1 MAANVPA
8 VASAIRILEKLAAE
22 WPRSVSPGVLVD
34 ELGLNRSTCYNIL
47 ATLQRAGWAASP
59 AERAGWTLGPRLLTL
74 TGVSQELVTSV
85 VQEELDELS
94 RTLGFVAFSAER
106 DGSGGYTVVAR
117 GERASGIR
125 VTVGVGDRFPFSAP
139 ALLHAF
145 AAWLPRDEFDRLVNR
160 HGLTQFTRYTET
172 SPEGLATRLADVRRT
187 GYSHSLRE
195 LDLSQAAAAAT
206 VFDNKGKAVL
216 AVAVLAF
223 SSELDETRVDEV
235 GRTVRATADR
245 ITKRIGGSPPVGYGT
260 GEDHQAAS

>member
-59 AERAGWTLGPRLLTL
+59 TERGGWTLGPRLLTL

-94 RTLGFVAFSAER
+94 RTLGFVAFAAER
-106 DGSGGYTVVAR
+106 DGSGGYTVIAR

-125 VTVGVGDRFPFSAP
+125 VTVGVGDRFPFPAP
-139 ALLHAF
+139 ALHHAF
-145 AAWLPRDEFDRLVNR
+145 AAWLPADELERLMKR
-160 HGLTQFTRYTET
+160 HGLTQFTRYTVTAPDE
-172 SPEGLATRLADVRRT
+172 LARRLADVRRT
-187 GYSHSLRE
+187 GYSHSVRE

-206 VFDNKGKAVL
+206 VFDNKGKAVM
-216 AVAVLAF
+216 AICVLAF
-223 SSELDETRVDEV
+223 SSELDETRVEDV
-235 GRTVRATADR
+235 GQLVRTTADR
-245 ITKRIGGSPPVGYGT
+245 ITKRIGGSPPVGYLS
-260 GEDHQAAS
+260 EDEQAAS

>member
-1 MAANVPA
+1 LAANVPA

-94 RTLGFVAFSAER
+94 RTLGFVAFAAER

-145 AAWLPRDEFDRLVNR
+145 GAWLPADEFDRQTAR
-160 HGLTQFTRYTET
+160 HGLTQFTRHTVTAHEH
-172 SPEGLATRLADVRRT
+172 LAERLADVRRH

-195 LDLSQAAAAAT
+195 MDLSQAAAAAT

-216 AVAVLAF
+216 AIAVLAF
-223 SSELDETRVDEV
+223 SSELDENRVDEV
-235 GRTVRATADR
+235 GAVVRATADR
-245 ITKRIGGSPPVGYGT
+245 ITRRIGGSPPVGYLS
-260 GEDHQAAS
+260 DDDRQAS